1 MLISDSAI
9 SSPGDNF
16 YALKCLLQLLLTVSM
31 VDDSI
36 DRSVPGS
43 GLKLSV
49 FFGEIIIKSEIRQTQ
64 CGRKPYGCSEN
75 GGTQSTVHGD
85 ILIDPI
91 MLFINW
97 VKDIN

>member
-16 YALKCLLQLLLTVSM
+16 FALKCLLQLLLTVSM

-75 GGTQSTVHGD
+75 GGTQSTE
-85 ILIDPI
+85 I
-91 MLFINW
+91 F
-97 VKDIN
+97 